1 MGLSR
6 QEYWTGLPCPPPG
19 YPPNPEI
26 KPMSLMSSALA
37 CRFFTTSTTGE
48 APDMHWE
55 NPKKSRDSHD
65 RNLSLMVVIRIQTC
79 KDLPSSAVEE
89 KRRERKKSS
98 KVSPVCD
105 LREGYAVLF
114 SFLRGLKCFHSERGE
129 RGYSLAVQRLRLYLP
144 MQGVLV

>member
-114 SFLRGLKCFHSERGE
+114 SFLRGLKCFHNERGE
-129 RGYSLAVQRLRLYLP
+129 RGYSLAVQRLRLHLP
-144 MQGVLV
+144 IQGVLV

>member
-55 NPKKSRDSHD
+55 NPKRSRDSHD

-114 SFLRGLKCFHSERGE
+114 SFLRGLKCFHNERGE
-129 RGYSLAVQRLRLYLP
+129 RGYSLAVQRLRLHLP